1 MKNVNY
7 VKAGRVVLSVF
18 IAVIL
23 IGVGF
28 WVYNMVAGG
37 SFADGFNLDVDFSGG
52 TAVTIDMEGVE
63 YNTDEVRSLL
73 IEKTGI
79 EGLSV
84 QSSGDNG
91 ENIVVKA
98 KVEDID
104 MFVGEAEKANQATEE
119 ENTEATAEDAVEAS
133 AEEAAEE
140 ATEEAVEETAEEA
153 TEETEDKKASDSEIF
168 AIVKEAYGLE
178 ASEAISVDTIGKA
191 MSTQILTNS
200 LLAVLIAMILMLLY
214 ITFRFEFSSAV
225 AAIAG
230 LFINIFIMLAFYI
243 IFRRPVNNSFIA
255 ALLTII
261 GYSINNTIIIFD
273 RIRENNRKLR
283 SASYEEIA
291 NTSIGQTMAR
301 TINSTITTLF
311 TIGMVYI
318 LGVSS
323 IREFALPII
332 VGLVSGVI
340 SSIFICA
347 PIWVWWKNAQ
357 KAKGRAARKAFKA

>member
-1 MKNVNY
+1 MKKFNF

-28 WVYNMVAGG
+28 WIYNMVAGG
-37 SFADGFNLDVDFSGG
+37 SFAEGFNLDVDFSGG

-63 YNTDEVRSLL
+63 YNTDDVRNLL

-79 EGLSV
+79 DSLSV
-84 QSSGDNG
+84 QSSGDNS

-98 KVEDID
+98 KVEDIS
-104 MFVGEAEKANQATEE
+104 MFVGGQEETEASAENAEAET
-119 ENTEATAEDAVEAS
+119 
-133 AEEAAEE
+133 AEEAAE
-140 ATEEAVEETAEEA
+140 
-153 TEETEDKKASDSEIF
+153 DKTSSDSEIF

-178 ASEAISVDTIGKA
+178 ATEAISVDTIGKA

-200 LLAVLIAMILMLLY
+200 LMAVLIAMVLMLLY

-225 AAIAG
+225 AAIVG
-230 LFINIFIMLAFYI
+230 LFINIFIMLSFYI

-273 RIRENNRKLR
+273 RIRENNRKMR
-283 SASYEEIA
+283 AVTYEEIA
-291 NTSIGQTMAR
+291 NTSISQTLMR
-301 TINSTITTLF
+301 TINSTITTLL

-332 VGLVSGVI
+332 VGLLSGVI

-357 KAKGRAARKAFKA
+357 KAKGRAKRSAFKA

>member
-1 MKNVNY
+1 MKKFNF

-28 WVYNMVAGG
+28 WIYNMVAGG
-37 SFADGFNLDVDFSGG
+37 SFAEGFNLDVDFSGG

-63 YNTDEVRSLL
+63 YTTDDVRNLL

-79 EGLSV
+79 DSLSV

-98 KVEDID
+98 KVEDIS
-104 MFVGEAEKANQATEE
+104 MFVGGK
-119 ENTEATAEDAVEAS
+119 
-133 AEEAAEE
+133 EEA
-140 ATEEAVEETAEEA
+140 EETAESAEA
-153 TEETEDKKASDSEIF
+153 EETAEDKTSSDSEIF

-178 ASEAISVDTIGKA
+178 ATEAISVDTIGKA

-200 LLAVLIAMILMLLY
+200 LMAVLIAMVLMLLY

-225 AAIAG
+225 AAIVG
-230 LFINIFIMLAFYI
+230 LFINIFVMLSFYI

-283 SASYEEIA
+283 SVTYEEIA
-291 NTSIGQTMAR
+291 NTSISQTLMR
-301 TINSTITTLF
+301 TINSTITTLL

-332 VGLVSGVI
+332 VGLLSGVI

-357 KAKGRAARKAFKA
+357 KAKGRTKRSAFKA